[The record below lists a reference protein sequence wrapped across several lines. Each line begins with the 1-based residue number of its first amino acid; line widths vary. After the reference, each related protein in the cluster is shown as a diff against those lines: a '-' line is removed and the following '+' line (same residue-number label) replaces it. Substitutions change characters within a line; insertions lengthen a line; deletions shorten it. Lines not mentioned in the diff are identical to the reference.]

1 MTAAGTRA
9 ADGAG
14 RDGYRAE
21 TPTRRA
27 IRLGIFALAVVGAL
41 AGAGVAWI
49 HLTGD
54 PLADAHAYFDAAN
67 RLNHGQPLY
76 PAGID
81 PSSNLV
87 YLYPPLLAVALRPLA
102 LLPYP
107 AFALAWEAIVLASFG
122 LLVAK
127 LGANRRVWLAIGILG
142 IPIGWALSIA
152 QAHVPMTLL
161 LAIAQPWSI
170 ALAANVKIFPA
181 LVALWWLGRRDYQA
195 FIAFLLWGFLWG
207 LAQLVLEPNGT
218 FAFLGGGV
226 GLAQL
231 GAVRNISPWAF
242 GSPAVWVAL
251 IALGALVTLRLA
263 RTRWGWPAAI
273 ALGTLSPPR
282 LLVYM
287 LTGLLAAVREPR
299 PPGAP
304 DPNAPVDASTAY
316 LRSVR

>member
-1 MTAAGTRA
+1 VTR
-9 ADGAG
+9 GSG
-14 RDGYRAE
+14 RDAEPGSAGESGSQRAL
-21 TPTRRA
+21 
-27 IRLGIFALAVVGAL
+27 RLGIFALAVVGAL
-41 AGAGVAWI
+41 AGAGVAWL

-67 RLNHGQPLY
+67 RLNHGLPLY
-76 PAGID
+76 PKGID

-87 YLYPPLLAVALRPLA
+87 YLYPPLLAVALRPIA

-107 AFALAWEAIVLASFG
+107 VFALVWEAIVLVSFG
-122 LLVAK
+122 LLIVH

-161 LAIAQPWSI
+161 LAIGQPWSI

-195 FIAFLLWGFLWG
+195 FIAFLLWGLLYG

-218 FAFLGGGV
+218 FEFLGGGV

-231 GAVRNISPWAF
+231 GAVRNISPFTF
-242 GSPAVWVAL
+242 GSPVLWVGL
-251 IALGALVTLRLA
+251 VVLGGVLTLRLA
-263 RTRWGWPAAI
+263 KTRWGWPAAI

-287 LTGLLAAVREPR
+287 LTGLVAALREPR
-299 PPGAP
+299 PPDAP
-304 DPNAPVDASTAY
+304 DPNAPVDAPTAY

>member
-1 MTAAGTRA
+1 MTRQ
-9 ADGAG
+9 
-14 RDGYRAE
+14 
-21 TPTRRA
+21 RA

-49 HLTGD
+49 HLTTD
-54 PLADAHAYFDAAN
+54 PLADAHAYFDAAD
-67 RLNHGQPLY
+67 RLNHGLPLY
-76 PAGID
+76 PPGID

-87 YLYPPLLAVALRPLA
+87 YLYPPLLAVALRPFA

-107 AFALAWEAIVLASFG
+107 VFALVWEAIVLVSFG
-122 LLVAK
+122 LLIVQ
-127 LGANRRVWLAIGILG
+127 LGTNRRIWLAIGILG

-161 LAIAQPWSI
+161 LAIGQPWSV

-195 FIAFLLWGFLWG
+195 FIAFLLWMLLWG
-207 LAQLVLEPNGT
+207 LAQLVLEPGGT
-218 FAFLGGGV
+218 IEFLGGGV

-231 GAVRNISPWAF
+231 GAVRNISPFAF
-242 GSPAVWVAL
+242 GSPILWA
-251 IALGALVTLRLA
+251 ALVILVGLLTLRLA
-263 RTRWGWPAAI
+263 RTRWGWAAAI

-287 LTGLLAAVREPR
+287 LTGLLAALREPQ

-304 DPNAPVDASTAY
+304 DPDAPVDASTAY
-316 LRSVR
+316 LRSFR

>member
-1 MTAAGTRA
+1 MGAVGRIEEARSGGESGRQRA
-9 ADGAG
+9 LG
-14 RDGYRAE
+14 
-21 TPTRRA
+21 
-27 IRLGIFALAVVGAL
+27 LGIFALAVVGAL
-41 AGAGVAWI
+41 AGAGVAWQ

-67 RLNHGQPLY
+67 RLNHGLPLY
-76 PAGID
+76 PPGID

-87 YLYPPLLAVALRPLA
+87 YLYPPLLAVALRPIA
-102 LLPYP
+102 LLPYWQ
-107 AFALAWEAIVLASFG
+107 FAIVWEAIVLVSFG
-122 LLVAK
+122 LLIVQ

-161 LAIAQPWSI
+161 LAIGQPWSV

-195 FIAFLLWGFLWG
+195 FAAFVLWMFLWG
-207 LAQLVLEPNGT
+207 LAQLVLEPRGT
-218 FAFLGGGV
+218 FEFLGGGV
-226 GLAQL
+226 GLAQV
-231 GAVRNISPWAF
+231 GAVRNISPFAF
-242 GSPAVWVAL
+242 GSPVLWVAL
-251 IALGALVTLRLA
+251 VILGGLLTIRLA
-263 RTRWGWPAAI
+263 RTRWGWAAAI

-287 LTGLLAAVREPR
+287 LTGLLAALREPR
-299 PPGAP
+299 PDAP

-316 LRSVR
+316 LRSFR

>member
-1 MTAAGTRA
+1 M
-9 ADGAG
+9 
-14 RDGYRAE
+14 
-21 TPTRRA
+21 
-27 IRLGIFALAVVGAL
+27 RLGIFGLAVVGAL

-49 HLTGD
+49 HLTTD
-54 PLADAHAYFDAAN
+54 PLADAHAYFDAAD
-67 RLNHGQPLY
+67 RLNHGLPLY

-102 LLPYP
+102 LLPYWQ
-107 AFALAWEAIVLASFG
+107 FVVVWEAIVLVSFG
-122 LLVAK
+122 LLIVQ

-161 LAIAQPWSI
+161 LAIGQPWSV

-195 FIAFLLWGFLWG
+195 FIAFFLWMLLIAVG
-207 LAQLVLEPNGT
+207 QLVLEPNGT

-242 GSPAVWVAL
+242 GSPTLWAAI
-251 IALGALVTLRLA
+251 IALGALLTLRLA
-263 RTRWGWPAAI
+263 RTRWGWAAAI

-287 LTGLLAAVREPR
+287 LTGLLAALREPR

-304 DPNAPVDASTAY
+304 DPDAPVDASTAY